1 MIVREV
7 NKKLSNKNFEGIYK
21 SETGGT
27 LYFALDVDVAKE
39 YGLEEALIPFL
50 SATYDFAK
58 TKEHRIN
65 FDKAKVLKNPK
76 NESKFIKLLNK
87 EHKKGYEKIKKVNS
101 LIKESIPKFKQK
113 ANQLKKS
120 EEQFKKKL
128 IEQGSF
134 IKEQLMDSVLSPIE
148 IKLVLNGLARCKRIA
163 EKRGR
168 IGLFEYL
175 GERFE
180 EMIEIGSDPRK
191 AWKHASIET
200 FCIILLIIIIICLV
214 LEGIYIVA
222 CFINYNTDEVHN
234 TKKVSPACKFEYM
247 VPEKKDYTRTY
258 EEAVERIEREH
269 LDGCAWCM
277 PEHHSG

>member
-7 NKKLSNKNFEGIYK
+7 KKKLSNKNLDGIYK

-27 LYFALDVDVAKE
+27 LYFALNVDVAKE
-39 YGLEEALIPFL
+39 YGLEEALIHFL

-58 TKEHRIN
+58 TKEHRTN
-65 FDKAKVLKNPK
+65 ADKAKVLKKPK
-76 NESKFIKLLNK
+76 NESKFIKSLNE

-101 LIKESIPKFKQK
+101 LIKQSIPNIKQK
-113 ANQLKKS
+113 ADQLKKS
-120 EEQFKKKL
+120 EGQFKKKL
-128 IEQGSF
+128 VEQESNL
-134 IKEQLMDSVLSPIE
+134 KDQLMESVLSPME
-148 IKLVLNGLARCKRIA
+148 IKLLLNGFEKCKRIV
-163 EKRGR
+163 EKKGR
-168 IGLFEYL
+168 IGLLEYL

-222 CFINYNTDEVHN
+222 CIINYFTKEVHN
-234 TKKVSPACKFEYM
+234 TPKVTLGCMFEYM

-258 EEAVERIEREH
+258 EEAVERIEREK
-269 LDGCAWCM
+269 LDGCARCM
-277 PEHHSG
+277 PEHHKH